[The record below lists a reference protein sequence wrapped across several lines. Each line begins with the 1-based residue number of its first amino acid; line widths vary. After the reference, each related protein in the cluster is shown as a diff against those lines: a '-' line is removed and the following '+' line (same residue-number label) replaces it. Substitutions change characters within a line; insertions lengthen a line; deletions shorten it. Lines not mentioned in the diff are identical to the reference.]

1 MNALQFIQKTDSDH
15 LVIQVPEQL
24 RGKELF
30 ITIQEKP
37 IARRI
42 PQEEYR
48 QRLEDLR
55 SVQFK
60 GSTLYD
66 SSEDEWYEQ

>member
-37 IARRI
+37 IARRV

>member
-1 MNALQFIQKTDSDH
+1 MSELQFIKKADSDQ
-15 LVIQVPEQL
+15 LVIQIPEKL

-37 IARRI
+37 IAKKVS
-42 PQEEYR
+42 QEEYR
-48 QRLEDLR
+48 QRLEDIK

-60 GSTLYD
+60 GDKLYD
-66 SSEDEWYEQ
+66 SSKAEWYEQ

>member
-1 MNALQFIQKTDSDH
+1 MNAWQFIQKTDSGQ
-15 LVIQVPEQL
+15 LVIQVPDKL

-37 IARRI
+37 VAKRVS
-42 PQEEYR
+42 QEEHR

-60 GSTLYD
+60 GKKLYD
-66 SSEDEWYEQ
+66 ATEDEWYEQ

>member
-1 MNALQFIQKTDSDH
+1 MNALQFIQKTDSGH
-15 LVIQVPEQL
+15 LVIQLPEEL

-37 IARRI
+37 VAKRVT
-42 PQEEYR
+42 QEEYH

-60 GSTLYD
+60 GDKLYD
-66 SSEDEWYEQ
+66 SSEDEWYNQ

>member
-1 MNALQFIQKTDSDH
+1 MNALQFTQKTDSDH
-15 LVIQVPEQL
+15 LVIQVPEKL

-37 IARRI
+37 VAKRI
-42 PQEEYR
+42 SQEAYR
-48 QRLEDLR
+48 QRLDDLR

-60 GSTLYD
+60 GHKLYD
-66 SSEDEWYEQ
+66 SSEDEWYDQ

>member
-1 MNALQFIQKTDSDH
+1 MNALQLIQRTDTDH
-15 LVIQVPEQL
+15 LVIQVSQEL

-37 IARRI
+37 VARRI

-48 QRLEDLR
+48 QRLEDLK

-60 GSTLYD
+60 GEKLYN